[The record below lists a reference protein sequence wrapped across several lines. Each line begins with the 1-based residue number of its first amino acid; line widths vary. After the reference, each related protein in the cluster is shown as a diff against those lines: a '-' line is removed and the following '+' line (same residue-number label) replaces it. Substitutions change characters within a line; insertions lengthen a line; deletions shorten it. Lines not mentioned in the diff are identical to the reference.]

1 MEKVIE
7 RIRGSRERHRE
18 ELLELLRIPSI
29 SSDPAHKSDMEKT
42 AHWLLTK
49 LQEIGVRSEIIPT
62 AGHDIVYG
70 EYLRASGAPT
80 ILVYGHYDVQ
90 PVDPVDLW
98 LSPPFEPE
106 IRDGAVFARGASDDK
121 GQVLAHLLAVEAW
134 LAETDSLPVN
144 LKFVIEGEEE
154 VGSPNLKPFV
164 EAGRERLAC
173 DAVMVSDSAFFA
185 RGVPSLVYGLRGLT
199 YVEVIARGPNRDL
212 HSGTFGGAVCNP
224 ADALTR
230 MVAALHDEQRRVT
243 IPGFYDRVRELSA
256 AERQGF
262 ASLPHDDGAY
272 RKDLGV
278 AALEGEADYSTL
290 ERAWARPT
298 LEVNGIWGG
307 FAGEGAKT
315 VLPAEAGA
323 KISMRLVPD
332 QDPDEIADAFE
343 AHLRAL
349 APAGIELEFVRH
361 HGGRP
366 FLAEPDSPFVEA
378 GKRALALAFGP
389 EPILTREGG
398 SIPVVETFD
407 TELGAPAVLMGLG
420 LPDDNLHSP
429 NEKMDLEQFHKGV
442 EAAAQ
447 FMALAGAV
455 HT

>member
-1 MEKVIE
+1 
-7 RIRGSRERHRE
+7 
-18 ELLELLRIPSI
+18 
-29 SSDPAHKSDMEKT
+29 
-42 AHWLLTK
+42 
-49 LQEIGVRSEIIPT
+49 
-62 AGHDIVYG
+62 
-70 EYLRASGAPT
+70 
-80 ILVYGHYDVQ
+80 
-90 PVDPVDLW
+90 
-98 LSPPFEPE
+98 
-106 IRDGAVFARGASDDK
+106 
-121 GQVLAHLLAVEAW
+121 
-134 LAETDSLPVN
+134 
-144 LKFVIEGEEE
+144 
-154 VGSPNLKPFV
+154 
-164 EAGRERLAC
+164 
-173 DAVMVSDSAFFA
+173 
-185 RGVPSLVYGLRGLT
+185 
-199 YVEVIARGPNRDL
+199 
-212 HSGTFGGAVCNP
+212 
-224 ADALTR
+224 
-230 MVAALHDEQRRVT
+230 VAALHDEQRRVT

-332 QDPDEIADAFE
+332 QDPAEIADAFE